1 MAAGSPS
8 ADERV
13 VVMVEKQQCH
23 VGVQARPP
31 PFASMCESLPAA
43 SADVLAQNR
52 RVSTP
57 FIIEK
62 TQRDAGRAWD
72 KFYKAN
78 EDRFFKIGT
87 GRTAN
92 LRSCGRTITTC

>member
-1 MAAGSPS
+1 
-8 ADERV
+8 
-13 VVMVEKQQCH
+13 
-23 VGVQARPP
+23 
-31 PFASMCESLPAA
+31 MCGASLPAA

-57 FIIEK
+57 FMIEK

-78 EDRFFKIGT
+78 EDRFFKNRHWT
-87 GRTAN
+87 DREFEAVSYTH
-92 LRSCGRTITTC
+92 LTLPTSDLV